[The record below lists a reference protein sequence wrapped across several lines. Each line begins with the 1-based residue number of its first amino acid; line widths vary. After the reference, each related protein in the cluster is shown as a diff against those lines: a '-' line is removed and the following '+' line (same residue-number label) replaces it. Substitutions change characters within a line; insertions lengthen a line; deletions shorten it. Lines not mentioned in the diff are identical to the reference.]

1 MQLCYHHLQ
10 LMLLNCHN
18 RLSLALI
25 DYILLNLLI
34 KIDNILV
41 EDLETVFGVSV
52 LSYKLEAVGE
62 SEFG

>member
-1 MQLCYHHLQ
+1 MQLRYHHLQ

-34 KIDNILV
+34 KINNILV
-41 EDLETVFGVSV
+41 KDLETVFGVSV
-52 LSYKLEAVGE
+52 LSYKLEAVGK
-62 SEFG
+62 